1 MTENVTYVSL
11 TDILPSSTPS
21 VVTLPFYSQ
30 GTLFTAEEAPRA
42 FLTLLPAG
50 SMRFR
55 WNEVNANRV
64 SVFNRLI
71 HSPHRLFSIELIHSH
86 TVFSIDKKT
95 DLHGIQGDGFMTSDT
110 ACVPVITAADC
121 MPIYL
126 YNPKDFC
133 FGVLHSGW
141 KGTGIVSSALELA
154 RNRYGTK
161 NEDFLVILGPHIQ
174 SCCYTVDDERAHYFT
189 KTFTPSCIAPD
200 TNGINHLSLAEANI
214 SLLEKE
220 GVQAGNIVCFT
231 DCTSCSTLEG
241 KPYLGSFRRETAGLD
256 SSLSAEEKSLKF
268 TPMAAFMYMK

>member
-1 MTENVTYVSL
+1 MTENVTHLSL
-11 TDILPSSTPS
+11 TDIFTDSNTS
-21 VVTLPFYSQ
+21 VVSLPFYSQ
-30 GTLFTAEEAPRA
+30 GTAFKEEKAPQA
-42 FLTLLPAG
+42 FLTLLHAG

-55 WNEVNANRV
+55 WNEINANRV
-64 SVFNRLI
+64 SVFNTLI
-71 HSPHRLFSIELIHSH
+71 HSPHRLFPIELIHSH
-86 TVFSIDKKT
+86 TVFSITKKT
-95 DLHGIQGDGFMTSDT
+95 EWEGMQGDGFMTSDT

-126 YNPKDFC
+126 CNPKDFC

-174 SCCYTVDDERAHYFT
+174 SCCYTVDDERAQYFA